1 MNFIYRYTPSL
12 MSPETLEAIFVQRHR
27 LVDDLI
33 ELIRESALTA
43 NKHYRLLVGMR
54 GIGKTHTIAIIH
66 HRLAKMDDL
75 RDRLLIAWL
84 QEEEWGVSSF
94 LDLLLRILRSLAKAY
109 SIEYEAKLKQQ
120 VEFLYELSFAEAEQ
134 EAGRILREF
143 ARGRTLLLLIENLDE
158 LFKGLGDIGQKQFRA
173 YLQNYGFVTIL
184 ATAQSLFDDISLQ
197 AHPFYG
203 FFYPY
208 ALEKLTLNEAC
219 SLLSKIAELEDDFD
233 LKEFIQSSVGRDRI
247 AAIHHLAGG
256 NHRVY
261 VIFSQFL
268 TRESL
273 DNLVDPFMQ
282 TLDDLTP
289 YYQARMQWLSVQQRK
304 IVEVLCDH
312 CHPITVKEIA
322 KACFITH
329 QTASSQLK
337 DLREKGY
344 VTSEIIGRESFYE
357 LQEPLMRICL
367 EVKKHRGEPI
377 KLFVDFLRVWYTQ
390 DELKQQLEKLLNAHD
405 WYSRGRILTRLNYQ
419 QEALESYQKAIHLN
433 LDTSD
438 LWFRY
443 GLAQHN
449 LSYHEEALQSF
460 NKTLEFNRDSY
471 LPWLF
476 KSVMLYNLSRFNEA
490 LTACDK
496 AIELKN
502 ELSPNFL
509 RALILLSMNLWD
521 EGIIALS
528 NALKHFRVTN
538 QVDLDHTVFIVEKIL
553 HSTCDANLWKKRSCL
568 IFSVYEKYNLIPE
581 LGRDLVESIPALL
594 TDTVSDKAARSWL
607 EIWEEVAGHKREFK
621 IPLGLLNI
629 AVEYKEKKGD
639 RRVLL
644 KLPIEE
650 RKLLEPLLRAR
661 VGTVMDSMEKAIS
674 PTLDE

>member
-1 MNFIYRYTPSL
+1 MNFISRYTPSL

-27 LVDDLI
+27 LVEDLI

-75 RDRLLIAWL
+75 HDKLLIAWL

-109 SIEYEAKLKQQ
+109 PVEYQAKLEKQ

-143 ARGRTLLLLIENLDE
+143 ARGRTLLLLVENLDE
-158 LFKGLGDIGQKQFRA
+158 LFKGLGDTGQKEFRA

-208 ALEKLTLNEAC
+208 ELEKLTLNEAC
-219 SLLSKIAELEDDFD
+219 SLLSKIAETEDDSE

-282 TLDDLTP
+282 TLDNLTP

-312 CHPITVKEIA
+312 RHPITVKEIA

-329 QTASSQLK
+329 QTTSSQLK

-344 VTSEIIGRESFYE
+344 VTSEFIGRESFYE

-367 EVKKHRGEPI
+367 EVKKQRGEPI

-390 DELKQQLEKLLNAHD
+390 DQLKHQLEKLPSHLELEREYLLKALKEAQEETEYSLINYSSQYEKYPGEITALEVLEVAEKLASIRNHPSDWLIITLCLLELKYYQETLSACDRLIKLVPNESSAWFLQGLVFERLGQKQKALSAWDNSIKLDPNSVNTWDCRGILLFELNS
-405 WYSRGRILTRLNYQ
+405 YE
-419 QEALESYQKAIHLN
+419 EALENYQKALSLN
-433 LDTSD
+433 PNATN
-438 LWFRY
+438 LWYHY
-443 GLAQHN
+443 GLLQSKQNNYEKVLEAFN
-449 LSYHEEALQSF
+449 KVLELGSNDYVPWLCKSMSLYKLGYFDEALS
-460 NKTLEFNRDSY
+460 S
-471 LPWLF
+471 
-476 KSVMLYNLSRFNEA
+476 
-490 LTACDK
+490 CHK
-496 AIELKN
+496 AIE
-502 ELSPNFL
+502 
-509 RALILLSMNLWD
+509 
-521 EGIIALS
+521 
-528 NALKHFRVTN
+528 
-538 QVDLDHTVFIVEKIL
+538 
-553 HSTCDANLWKKRSCL
+553 
-568 IFSVYEKYNLIPE
+568 
-581 LGRDLVESIPALL
+581 
-594 TDTVSDKAARSWL
+594 
-607 EIWEEVAGHKREFK
+607 
-621 IPLGLLNI
+621 
-629 AVEYKEKKGD
+629 
-639 RRVLL
+639 
-644 KLPIEE
+644 
-650 RKLLEPLLRAR
+650 
-661 VGTVMDSMEKAIS
+661 
-674 PTLDE
+674 